1 MLLRSGGVTM
11 MYIMDHTTRKINAF
25 YNYGLESTG
34 PEYTETSRP
43 LILPV
48 MKLGVDV
55 KQAQKYNI

>member
-1 MLLRSGGVTM
+1 M